1 MTTNY
6 YSSSAPYPPEQSPT
20 INAKTVSRLAEIVS
34 RTIGFDPERI
44 GLNSIIRA
52 AHEAQAYSKAST
64 IEALEDQLIDDPKCR
79 QLFTES
85 IVVPESWLFREP
97 KVFQHINTLLCQ
109 RLQKQSEVTMLSA
122 PSANGEEACSIA
134 LSLLE
139 SGHSQNQF
147 HIIATDISRHAVKQA
162 RSGLFSESA
171 FRTIDETRKNKWF
184 SSTPKGWQV
193 APAIQETIEF
203 LDRNLLDPSTTNE
216 LIQKARGGFDLIC
229 CRNLLVYFTKP
240 ARKNLIQTLARLL
253 KQDGELVVGAA
264 ETVILPT
271 RDWEPTGPL
280 TFRLRK
286 QAIESPRVQQESIQ
300 GSTHTRP
307 IQSQIENSQ
316 FGHADPIIPSDN
328 ATTSSE
334 IIREVEALANAGDI
348 ENAIR
353 ICQESLQIKGTQ
365 TDLLYILAILH
376 QTAGDFETSEKLLEK
391 AVYLE
396 PRHEGALLSLALIA
410 KRRGDTTAERRYR
423 RSASFRGIQ
432 S

>member
-97 KVFQHINTLLCQ
+97 KVFEHINTLLCQ
-109 RLQKQSEVTMLSA
+109 RLQKQSEVAMLSA

-171 FRTIDETRKNKWF
+171 FRTMDETRKNKWF

-203 LDRNLLDPSTTNE
+203 LDRNLLDPSTANE

-253 KQDGELVVGAA
+253 KPDGELVVGAA

-271 RDWEPTGPL
+271 CDWEPTGPL

-286 QAIESPRVQQESIQ
+286 QAIEPPLVQQESIQ
-300 GSTHTRP
+300 DNTHKSP
-307 IQSQIENSQ
+307 IQTKVESSQL
-316 FGHADPIIPSDN
+316 GHANPIIPSDN
-328 ATTSSE
+328 ATTSPE